1 MLIEKD
7 IIAADQWDGIERLF
21 KNLEPI
27 DGKTTAGHQ
36 IKHLKQSSIFTDK
49 HISPTIFT
57 KEVVRVLATALHGF
71 KNANIRLSTYKKGDF
86 YDWHVD
92 AQHNKSHNSP
102 IESNVFSLSYTI
114 FLNDPKNYTGG
125 ELDVRTENGMQT
137 FKLNK
142 GDMVLY
148 PSDYLHRVRKITK
161 GKRKVALGWIQPII
175 PNEKDRFTLTELHK
189 SQELLKGVEQVLE
202 DCKEKDDLVK
212 AYTKLHF
219 IRTQFMRKCYHNL

>member
-1 MLIEKD
+1 M
-7 IIAADQWDGIERLF
+7 
-21 KNLEPI
+21 
-27 DGKTTAGHQ
+27 
-36 IKHLKQSSIFTDK
+36 
-49 HISPTIFT
+49 
-57 KEVVRVLATALHGF
+57 
-71 KNANIRLSTYKKGDF
+71 
-86 YDWHVD
+86 
-92 AQHNKSHNSP
+92 
-102 IESNVFSLSYTI
+102 
-114 FLNDPKNYTGG
+114 
-125 ELDVRTENGMQT
+125 DVRTENGMQT

-148 PSDYLHRVRKITK
+148 LSDYLHRVRKITK

>member
-36 IKHLKQSSIFTDK
+36 IKHLIWW
-49 HISPTIFT
+49 PA
-57 KEVVRVLATALHGF
+57 VVLATALHGF

-202 DCKEKDDLVK
+202 DCKE
-212 AYTKLHF
+212 
-219 IRTQFMRKCYHNL
+219 